1 MAVRSHG
8 EDSYKAFVHEK
19 GMREERRKDI
29 CDMERDRRYTK
40 CHGDR
45 FRDDLSKNK
54 KWLWMHIT

>member
-54 KWLWMHIT
+54 K